1 MSIIAMTPEQAA
13 ADAAS
18 KTVTPA
24 PAPAVT
30 TTTEPEAKEPRTLE
44 ALKAARRAATTETEP
59 PKEGET
65 AKTAPPKPGKK
76 TTTVDV
82 DVPAEKLETF
92 KKLNSELMAARKEL
106 ETLRPAAGKVANV
119 EKAMKLIA
127 EGKSFDGIRE
137 LVGID
142 AFNQAV
148 KQVIGAE
155 GVPAAVTETPKEKEL
170 REKLEALEK
179 DSTSTKEQLAAAAA
193 MQREAG
199 VSKIIEEVK
208 TLPAQFPYLSRSAD
222 WVREALKSADETYV
236 TANAKCRED
245 NGRDMNDGEKNALL
259 RAALEVAEEDHAKRA
274 KLYGAAEPAPAPAAT
289 KKPTPRTVDN
299 TMRAAVTKVT
309 PARKG
314 ATLEE
319 LKRERRTRS

>member
-13 ADAAS
+13 ADAA

-24 PAPAVT
+24 PAPAVA
-30 TTTEPEAKEPRTLE
+30 TTTEPSEPRTLE
-44 ALKAARRAATTETEP
+44 ALKAARRAATETET
-59 PKEGET
+59 PKEGEGT
-65 AKTAPPKPGKK
+65 KTTPPKPGKK

-155 GVPAAVTETPKEKEL
+155 GVPAAVT
-170 REKLEALEK
+170 
-179 DSTSTKEQLAAAAA
+179 
-193 MQREAG
+193 
-199 VSKIIEEVK
+199 
-208 TLPAQFPYLSRSAD
+208 
-222 WVREALKSADETYV
+222 
-236 TANAKCRED
+236 
-245 NGRDMNDGEKNALL
+245 DG
-259 RAALEVAEEDHAKRA
+259 
-274 KLYGAAEPAPAPAAT
+274 GAATHPPSPST
-289 KKPTPRTVDN
+289 
-299 TMRAAVTKVT
+299 
-309 PARKG
+309 
-314 ATLEE
+314 
-319 LKRERRTRS
+319 

>member
-30 TTTEPEAKEPRTLE
+30 TTTEPAEPRTLE
-44 ALKAARRAATTETEP
+44 ALKAARRATTETEA

-65 AKTAPPKPGKK
+65 VKTAPPKPGKK

-92 KKLNSELMAARKEL
+92 KKLNSELMAARKRIAEL
-106 ETLRPAAGKVANV
+106 EPDVADATKVKQAR
-119 EKAMKLIA
+119 KMIA
-127 EGKSFDGIRE
+127 EGKRFDGIIAM
-137 LVGID
+137 VGID
-142 AFNQAV
+142 SFNEAV
-148 KQVIGAE
+148 KEATGATLPRPDI
-155 GVPAAVTETPKEKEL
+155 VETPKEKEL

-179 DSTSTKEQLAAAAA
+179 DSASTKEQLTAAAA

-208 TLPAQFPYLSRSAD
+208 TLPTQFPYLSRSAD
-222 WVREALKSADETYV
+222 WVRDALKSADETYV

-274 KLYGAAEPAPAPAAT
+274 KLYGPPEAPAAPTT

>member
-24 PAPAVT
+24 PAPAVQ
-30 TTTEPEAKEPRTLE
+30 TTTEPAEPRTLE
-44 ALKAARRAATTETEP
+44 ALKAARRAATETEA
-59 PKEGET
+59 PKEGEA

-92 KKLNSELMAARKEL
+92 KKLNSELAAARKEL
-106 ETLRPAAGKVANV
+106 ETLRPAAGKVAKV
-119 EKAMKLIA
+119 EQAMKLIA

-179 DSTSTKEQLAAAAA
+179 DSASTKEQLTAAAA

-208 TLPAQFPYLSRSAD
+208 TLPAQFPYLSRSGD
-222 WVREALKSADETYV
+222 WVRDALKEADKTYEV
-236 TANAKCRED
+236 ANAKCRED

-274 KLYGAAEPAPAPAAT
+274 KLYGAADPAPAPAT

-319 LKRERRTRS
+319 LKRERRTRT